1 MELFNDLRLT
11 SDRGESVGCR
21 LADNFL
27 SRLIGLMGH
36 QAPPRGKGLLI
47 RPCKSIHM
55 YFMKFAIDAVFL
67 DRNFYIV
74 KLIRNLEPGKIICP
88 VPDAWQVLE
97 VESGTLPAS
106 FTEGT
111 CLSVNAL

>member
-11 SDRGESVGCR
+11 SDRGESVRCR
-21 LADNFL
+21 LADDFL
-27 SRLIGLMGH
+27 SRLIGLMGQ
-36 QAPPRGKGLLI
+36 QAPPKGKGILI

-55 YFMKFAIDAVFL
+55 FFMRFAIDAVFL

-74 KLIRNLEPGKIICP
+74 KLIRNLKPGKIIYP

-97 VESGTLPAS
+97 VESGSLPAS
-106 FTEGT
+106 FTEGMRLT
-111 CLSVNAL
+111 VNAI